1 MPRIKPA
8 RRYALLAVV
17 VVVIAD
23 VVAMFLLDGRVPQAI
38 QWAFQAAV
46 LSLLAAYLLLY
57 VRERRSPRVQFGTA
71 TIFVL
76 VTLAA
81 FDAWAWRLG
90 LGDAFTMMLVVGLLL
105 YWRVWIRRNES
116 LGYLSV
122 LMICGLMFLFL
133 LSSMFVTSRLLDSPK
148 PRKNAASNQHPVT
161 PACVDGTL
169 RFDPATV
176 GTLGVRPLC

>member
-1 MPRIKPA
+1 MPCIKPA

-23 VVAMFLLDGRVPQAI
+23 VVAMFLLDGRVPQAL
-38 QWAFQAAV
+38 QWAVQGAI
-46 LSLLAAYLLLY
+46 LLLLAAYVLLY
-57 VRERRSPRVQFGTA
+57 VREHRSPRLQFGTA

-81 FDAWAWRLG
+81 MDAWAWRSRAG
-90 LGDAFTMMLVVGLLL
+90 GPFTMMLVAGLLL
-105 YWRVWIRRNES
+105 YWRIWIRRTEPVGW
-116 LGYLSV
+116 LTTIIL
-122 LMICGLMFLFL
+122 CGLMFLFL